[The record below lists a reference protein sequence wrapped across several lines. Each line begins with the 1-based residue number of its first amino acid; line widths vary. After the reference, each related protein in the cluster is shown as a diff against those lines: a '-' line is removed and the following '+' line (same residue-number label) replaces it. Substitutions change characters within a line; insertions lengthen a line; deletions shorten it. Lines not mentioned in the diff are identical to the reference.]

1 VFIVFFDTAGRYVGH
16 TKGTTVCGIAGLID
30 ISLSE
35 IALRELL
42 SQMISTLVHRGP
54 DSSGCFVHQC
64 IGMAMRRL
72 KIIDLETGDQPISN
86 ENGRIWVILNGE
98 IYNYLELK
106 VILETKGHQFYT
118 HSDTEVIAHLYEE
131 HGEACFEHLRGMFAI
146 AIIDTL
152 QNRLILARDRFGM
165 KPLFVSDTGCRF
177 AFASEI
183 RALKTLPWHSD
194 QLDYQ
199 ALDAFLNLGYIP
211 SGMSAYSGIHKMQ
224 PGTYE
229 VWSTES
235 GRPALQ
241 FSGGFHTPVTKKTQH
256 IRSFEEAAEVL
267 AVQLRDSLKMHMR
280 SDVPVGVFLSG
291 GIDSSVIVALL
302 AEMGFSNLTT
312 LSIGFDSASF
322 DELEYAR
329 LVSST
334 FGTRHI
340 EKRLSIRD
348 CLKVAETAV
357 DLFDEPFA
365 DSSSIP
371 TLELCRLARQE
382 VTVALSGEGGDEVFA
397 GYGWYRSMDYWERI
411 DRIPRFLRASVGSL
425 GSLVIPEGSWGAGFV
440 RRLGSPAE
448 QRYLSLVSTPI
459 KGLLAD
465 CLSSGFLDRLTSIRK
480 NEAWKPRFVAVSPES
495 SHLIDQ
501 ANYLPDDLLVKA
513 DRCSM
518 AVSLETRLPFLD
530 HVLGSFVA
538 SLPCSY
544 LRKRSGTKL
553 ILREVV
559 KNLLPSRV
567 LEHPKQGFA
576 IPMKQW
582 LSQGLGDL
590 VSETFE
596 SAAETGYFNA
606 AGCKRLLNA
615 SVRSRKGL
623 EAQLWRM
630 YCLARWITKVVPR

>member
-1 VFIVFFDTAGRYVGH
+1 
-16 TKGTTVCGIAGLID
+16 
-30 ISLSE
+30 
-35 IALRELL
+35 
-42 SQMISTLVHRGP
+42 M
-54 DSSGCFVHQC
+54 
-64 IGMAMRRL
+64 
-72 KIIDLETGDQPISN
+72 KI
-86 ENGRIWVILNGE
+86 GRIWVILNGE

-106 VILETKGHQFYT
+106 ASLETKGHQFHT
-118 HSDTEVIAHLYEE
+118 QSDTEVVAHLYEE

-152 QNRLILARDRFGM
+152 DNRMVLARDRFGM
-165 KPLFVSDTGCRF
+165 KPLFVSEAAGKL

-183 RALKTLPWHSD
+183 RALRTLSWHSD
-194 QLDYQ
+194 ELDYE
-199 ALDAFLNLGYIP
+199 ALDAYLNLGYIP
-211 SGMSAYSGIHKMQ
+211 SGLSAYSCIRKMQ

-229 VWSTES
+229 VWGTES
-235 GRPALQ
+235 GRPVLQ
-241 FSGGFHTPVTKKTQH
+241 FSGGFQTPVHSGIQQ

-267 AVQLRDSLKMHMR
+267 EIHLRDSLKVHMR

-302 AEMGFSNLTT
+302 AELGFSNLTT
-312 LSIGFDSASF
+312 LSIGFDSAPF

-340 EKRLSIRD
+340 EKRLSISD

-397 GYGWYRSMDYWERI
+397 GYGWYRSMDYWKRI
-411 DRIPRFLRASVGSL
+411 DRIPKLLRASVGSL
-425 GSLVIPEGSWGAGFV
+425 GSLVIPEGSLGAGFI
-440 RRLGSPAE
+440 RRLGSPAR
-448 QRYLSLVSTPI
+448 QRHLSLVSTPI
-459 KGLLAD
+459 RGLLAG
-465 CLSSGFLDRLTSIRK
+465 CLSSEFHDRLKAIQKSET
-480 NEAWKPRFVAVSPES
+480 WKSRYVAVSPQS

-501 ANYLPDDLLVKA
+501 ATYLPDDLLVKA

-518 AVSLETRLPFLD
+518 AVSLETRMPFLD

-538 SLPCSY
+538 DLPYSF
-544 LRKRSGTKL
+544 LRKGSKTKL
-553 ILREVV
+553 ILKEVV

-582 LSQGLGDL
+582 LTEGLNGL
-590 VSETFE
+590 LSETFE
-596 SAAETGYFNA
+596 DAAATGFFNA
-606 AGCKRLLNA
+606 GGCRRLLDA
-615 SVRSRKGL
+615 SVRSQKGL
-623 EAQLWRM
+623 EAQIWKI
-630 YCLARWITKVVPR
+630 YCLARWITKVAPR